1 MDLLENDT
9 NEILSKLKI
18 MPFDYEIEIN
28 DDTDKCSSPK
38 LKMQTSLKKRGLN

>member
-18 MPFDYEIEIN
+18 MPYDYEIEIN
-28 DDTDKCSSPK
+28 EENDGC
-38 LKMQTSLKKRGLN
+38 KKNQ